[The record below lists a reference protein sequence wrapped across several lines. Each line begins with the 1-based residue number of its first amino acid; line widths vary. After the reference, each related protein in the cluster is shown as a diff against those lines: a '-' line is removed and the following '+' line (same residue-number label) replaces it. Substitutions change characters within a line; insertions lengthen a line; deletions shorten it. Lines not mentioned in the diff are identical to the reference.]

1 MPSPSPIRRK
11 STFKTTV
18 KTVIQ
23 YTKPFADESH
33 ACCSKVSQSHYSDN
47 ENISR
52 GVFMSTITKD
62 GSQVIIKPGRDV
74 VASMANEFRAELN
87 AQIQES
93 PSELVIDLAGV
104 EMVDSVGI
112 GVIIATHNS
121 LDQKGGKLKVIN
133 IADDIYGLFSTMRLD
148 RHFSV
153 VKAG

>member
-1 MPSPSPIRRK
+1 
-11 STFKTTV
+11 
-18 KTVIQ
+18 
-23 YTKPFADESH
+23 
-33 ACCSKVSQSHYSDN
+33 
-47 ENISR
+47 
-52 GVFMSTITKD
+52 MSIINKD
-62 GSQVIIKPGRDV
+62 GTQVIVKPGRDV

-93 PSELVIDLAGV
+93 PQELVIDLAGV

-153 VKAG
+153 EKAS

>member
-1 MPSPSPIRRK
+1 
-11 STFKTTV
+11 
-18 KTVIQ
+18 
-23 YTKPFADESH
+23 
-33 ACCSKVSQSHYSDN
+33 
-47 ENISR
+47 
-52 GVFMSTITKD
+52 MSIINKNGT
-62 GSQVIIKPGRDV
+62 QVVVKPGRDV

-93 PSELVIDLAGV
+93 PQELVIDLAGV

-153 VKAG
+153 EKAS